1 MSKSQTKFFYEVTPE
16 TVLSAVEELGV
27 TCTGKI
33 MALNS
38 LENRVYD
45 VELDLD
51 PATLESKYEAS
62 RVIKF
67 YRPGRWTKEQ
77 ILEEHQFIQDLVDQ
91 ELPVVQPLKFPSGET
106 LQSVND
112 AEGEELYYTV
122 FPKVGGRIMDEYADF
137 QIEMLGRLLA
147 RIHLVARTRK
157 SVHRK
162 ELTTNSYGREN
173 LDFLLADKILPPEIE
188 ERYSTIVKQIC
199 DLTDGWLENV
209 QTQRVHGDF
218 HLGNILW
225 NDQSC
230 QVVDFDDFVIAP
242 AVQDLWLIIAGRED
256 WNLKQRELLI
266 QSYSSLIDFDHETIR
281 LIEPLRALRLVHFS
295 AWIARRWEDPA
306 FKRVFANFGQPEYWR
321 EQLIALEEVLQIM
334 HSGEII

>member
-1 MSKSQTKFFYEVTPE
+1 MSENQTKFFYEVTPE
-16 TVLSAVEELGV
+16 TVLSAVEELGIR
-27 TCTGKI
+27 CTGKI

-51 PATLESKYEAS
+51 PASLESKYDAS

-91 ELPVVQPLKFPSGET
+91 ELPIVQPLQFSSGET
-106 LQSVND
+106 LQSIND
-112 AEGEELYYTV
+112 SEGEELYYTV

-137 QIEMLGRLLA
+137 QVELLGRLLA
-147 RIHLVARTRK
+147 RIHLAARTRK
-157 SVHRK
+157 SIHRK
-162 ELTTNSYGREN
+162 VLTTDSYGRDN
-173 LDFLLADKILPPEIE
+173 LEYLLANNILPVEIE
-188 ERYSTIVKQIC
+188 ERYSTLVKSIC
-199 DLTDGWLENV
+199 DLADNWLENV
-209 QTQRVHGDF
+209 ETQRVHGDF

-225 NDQSC
+225 NEQSC
-230 QVVDFDDFVIAP
+230 MVVDFDDFVVAP

-266 QSYSSLIDFDHETIR
+266 SSYSSLIDFDHETIR
-281 LIEPLRALRLVHFS
+281 LIEPLRALRLIHFS

-306 FKRVFANFGQPEYWR
+306 FKRVFANFGQAEYWR